1 MRHRNGRHQ
10 VGRAIKRIVYMLQL
24 IEACSCLQQVLA
36 TIVRVVLR
44 GLQITSGRSHG
55 LLGRIHLRNHYFRLD
70 LRLRHQLL
78 SCFDKLRRQH
88 SLMAASCVVESAG
101 PGR

>member
-1 MRHRNGRHQ
+1 
-10 VGRAIKRIVYMLQL
+10 MLQL
-24 IEACSCLQQVLA
+24 IEACSCLQQILTAV
-36 TIVRVVLR
+36 IPVVLR
-44 GLQITSGRSHG
+44 RLQITSGRSHG
-55 LLGRIHLRNHYFRLD
+55 LLGRIHLRHHYFRLD

-78 SCFDKLRRQH
+78 RCFSELRRQH